1 MSLTYE
7 RSVKWGSRRVAMA
20 NWFSASKAAC
30 LSAYKAAARAACI
43 SAWGE
48 NVELDKS
55 EFSFCSMI
63 MECKNSMNIPGYPF
77 RDIETSSISAIASSL
92 SPTSY
97 RANALPT
104 LAYSENAKSL

>member
-1 MSLTYE
+1 MTM
-7 RSVKWGSRRVAMA
+7 G
-20 NWFSASKAAC
+20 
-30 LSAYKAAARAACI
+30 
-43 SAWGE
+43 
-48 NVELDKS
+48 
-55 EFSFCSMI
+55 
-63 MECKNSMNIPGYPF
+63 CKNSKNIPGYPF